1 MKNYNL
7 AEQNENSVTEP
18 ATEISPRHF
27 LPAEKV
33 TTNEK
38 TDVNGEEIPEGITF
52 SVLQV
57 LKDNK
62 YSIGTDGKR
71 FIVKGENLNI
81 VK

>member
-7 AEQNENSVTEP
+7 GKQDENSITEP
-18 ATEISPRHF
+18 AVEDIRKYF

-33 TTNEK
+33 TTSVE
-38 TDVNGEEIPEGITF
+38 TDVNGEKIPEGVTF

-57 LKDNK
+57 LKDDK
-62 YSIGTDGKR
+62 YSIGTDGTR
-71 FIVKGENLNI
+71 FIVKGIDLNI

>member
-1 MKNYNL
+1 MKNYDMDKQDM
-7 AEQNENSVTEP
+7 EVHIENTKKE
-18 ATEISPRHF
+18 F
-27 LPAEKV
+27 LPAEIVVSNTKF
-33 TTNEK
+33 
-38 TDVNGEEIPEGITF
+38 DINGEEIPEGITF

-71 FIVKGENLNI
+71 YIVKGENLDL

>member
-7 AEQNENSVTEP
+7 DKQDENSVTEQ
-18 ATEISPRHF
+18 AVDDIRKYF
-27 LPAEKV
+27 LPAERV
-33 TTNEK
+33 TTNQK

-62 YSIGTDGKR
+62 YSIGADGKR

>member
-7 AEQNENSVTEP
+7 DEQDETSITEQ
-18 ATEISPRHF
+18 AVDNIQKYF

-33 TTNEK
+33 RTSVK
-38 TDVNGEEIPEGITF
+38 IDVNGETIPEGIVF

-71 FIVKGENLNI
+71 YIVKGENLDL